1 MKIRKLTWLLL
12 ITLSVVSCQD
22 NKKEA
27 QSNAQI
33 ENLRDS
39 MNQVISQKE
48 AEINDIMSTFNDIQE
63 GFDEINQAQGRV
75 NLEKANPEKSSRQS
89 IMENIEFIR
98 RTMQLNKER
107 IARLQEQLKTS
118 SFNTGKLKATIE
130 SLNKQ
135 MEEKEQQITQLQE
148 ELKAKD
154 LKIAE
159 QGQQITSLSGDV
171 ANLTAQNEQKA
182 QTVARQDAEINT
194 AWYVF
199 GTKRELKEQ
208 RILQD
213 GNVLKTST
221 FNKDYFTKVDIR
233 VVKSIKLYSKSA
245 RLLTSHPAGSYT
257 LDRDAQKQ
265 YTLHITNP
273 QQFWSISKY
282 LVILVR

>member
-1 MKIRKLTWLLL
+1 MKIRNLTLLLL
-12 ITLSVVSCQD
+12 IMLSVVGCED
-22 NKKEA
+22 KKKEA
-27 QSNAQI
+27 QNNAQI

-48 AEINDIMSTFNDIQE
+48 AEINDIMGTFNDIQE
-63 GFDEINQAQGRV
+63 GFDEINQAEGRV
-75 NLEKANPEKSSRQS
+75 NLEKSNPEKSSRQS

-118 SFNTGKLKATIE
+118 SFNTSKLKATIE

-135 MEEKEQQITQLQE
+135 MEEKAQQITKLQE

-159 QGQQITSLSGDV
+159 QGQQINSLTGDV
-171 ANLTAQNEQKA
+171 ADLTQQNEQKA

-199 GTKRELKEQ
+199 GTKRELKAQ
-208 RILQD
+208 RILQN

-273 QQFWSISKY
+273 QQFWSVSKY